1 MNPNDNSI
9 GVPASGP
16 ACQRMAPRHKFI
28 KTLIP
33 SYGYGATSVYN
44 ATYVVNYFTI
54 GTLWI
59 NFDDVEAIGTKVSYA
74 KTKGLLGYNA
84 FQLSNDHNWQL
95 SRAAFEVGNK
105 DNGKKKQLHIIII
118 SLPSGMVIFL
128 LLLGSVS
135 YYVRSRIKSKGKIEL
150 GKLLSFLLGPKAVGN
165 EYPDQNAPNLQVF
178 KFSEIK
184 AATSN
189 FSHENRLGEGGYG
202 PVYKGTLETGQEIA
216 VKRHSKTS
224 HQGLKEF
231 KNEAQAWIQAAYYD
245 SSSNLPV
252 SSVNSALFTHLY
264 YGFAGMNSSNFQLSF
279 RFSDESTVSSFTT
292 TIKRKNPSII
302 TVLSI
307 GLAYGNYSNFSLMA
321 SQPSYRESFIRSSIE
336 TARLYGFGGLDL
348 SWTWPNT
355 SFDMKNIGVLLYE
368 WRAAINSE
376 PRNSSEPRLL
386 LTMSVH
392 YKPIIGANSF
402 PVESIKTN
410 IDWANIIAFDYH
422 VPLKENVTGNHA
434 ALYDPSGHVSTDS
447 GIEEW
452 LRRGFLASK
461 LVLGLPYHGYGWKL
475 VNKNDYPIG
484 EPASGP
490 ETVDGSMG
498 YKSIKS
504 FISSYGYG
512 ATSTYNATY
521 VVNYFTIGSIWI
533 NFDDVEAIRTK
544 ISYAKT
550 KQLLGYI
557 SFQLSNDDNWQLSQA
572 ATRNFSCENRLGE
585 GGYGPVYKGK
595 LARGQEIA
603 VKRLSKTSHQGLKE
617 FKNEVKL
624 TAKLQHINLVRL
636 FGFCT
641 ERGEKMLIYEYMPNK
656 SLDLYLF
663 DPNRRLKLN
672 WEQRIHIIEGIAQGL
687 LYLQEYSN
695 FTIIH
700 RDIKASN
707 ILLDNKMKPKI
718 SDFGMARIVQKE
730 CKETKTGHIV
740 GTYGYVPPEYVRH
753 GMYSMKYDVYSFGV
767 LLLQIISGKKN
778 NCFYGW
784 GENLNLLEYAY
795 DLWKM
800 ENGMEFMDETLDDSF
815 SPCKLLRCLQVALLC
830 VQESPTDRPSILEVY
845 SMLKN
850 ENVAIAYPKTP
861 AFSVKSGEDKEKSV
875 CSINNVSIS
884 QMVAR

>member
-1 MNPNDNSI
+1 
-9 GVPASGP
+9 
-16 ACQRMAPRHKFI
+16 MATKIFI
-28 KTLIP
+28 
-33 SYGYGATSVYN
+33 
-44 ATYVVNYFTI
+44 
-54 GTLWI
+54 
-59 NFDDVEAIGTKVSYA
+59 
-74 KTKGLLGYNA
+74 LL
-84 FQLSNDHNWQL
+84 
-95 SRAAFEVGNK
+95 
-105 DNGKKKQLHIIII
+105 
-118 SLPSGMVIFL
+118 IFL
-128 LLLGSVS
+128 ITL
-135 YYVRSRIKSKGKIEL
+135 
-150 GKLLSFLLGPKAVGN
+150 
-165 EYPDQNAPNLQVF
+165 NLQ
-178 KFSEIK
+178 
-184 AATSN
+184 
-189 FSHENRLGEGGYG
+189 
-202 PVYKGTLETGQEIA
+202 
-216 VKRHSKTS
+216 
-224 HQGLKEF
+224 
-231 KNEAQAWIQAAYYD
+231 AQAWIQAAYYD

-321 SQPSYRESFIRSSIE
+321 SQPSYRGSFIRSSIE

-348 SWTWPNT
+348 SWIWPNT

-434 ALYDPSGHVSTDS
+434 ALYDPSGHVSTNS

-475 VNKNDYPIG
+475 VNKNDYPNIG

-490 ETVDGSMG
+490 DPTVDGSMG

-557 SFQLSNDDNWQLSQA
+557 SFQLCNDDNWQLSQA
-572 ATRNFSCENRLGE
+572 ACEVGKDQEKKKPLSLWIIVSIPLAIVILLLLLGSVSYYARKRVLKSKGKAQSFEEGLNTALVNEDSDQNAPNLQVFTFSEIKSATRNFSCENRLGE

-663 DPNRRLKLN
+663 DPNRRLTLN
-672 WEQRIHIIEGIAQGL
+672 WEQRIHITEGIAQGL

-753 GMYSMKYDVYSFGV
+753 GVYSMKYDVYSFGV

-861 AFSVKSGEDKEKSV
+861 AFSVKSAEDKEKSV

>member
-1 MNPNDNSI
+1 
-9 GVPASGP
+9 
-16 ACQRMAPRHKFI
+16 MATKIFI
-28 KTLIP
+28 
-33 SYGYGATSVYN
+33 
-44 ATYVVNYFTI
+44 
-54 GTLWI
+54 
-59 NFDDVEAIGTKVSYA
+59 
-74 KTKGLLGYNA
+74 LL
-84 FQLSNDHNWQL
+84 
-95 SRAAFEVGNK
+95 
-105 DNGKKKQLHIIII
+105 
-118 SLPSGMVIFL
+118 IFL
-128 LLLGSVS
+128 ITL
-135 YYVRSRIKSKGKIEL
+135 
-150 GKLLSFLLGPKAVGN
+150 
-165 EYPDQNAPNLQVF
+165 NLQ
-178 KFSEIK
+178 
-184 AATSN
+184 
-189 FSHENRLGEGGYG
+189 
-202 PVYKGTLETGQEIA
+202 
-216 VKRHSKTS
+216 
-224 HQGLKEF
+224 
-231 KNEAQAWIQAAYYD
+231 AQAWIQAAYYD

-252 SSVNSALFTHLY
+252 S
-264 YGFAGMNSSNFQLSF
+264 
-279 RFSDESTVSSFTT
+279 
-292 TIKRKNPSII
+292 
-302 TVLSI
+302 
-307 GLAYGNYSNFSLMA
+307 
-321 SQPSYRESFIRSSIE
+321 
-336 TARLYGFGGLDL
+336 
-348 SWTWPNT
+348 
-355 SFDMKNIGVLLYE
+355 
-368 WRAAINSE
+368 
-376 PRNSSEPRLL
+376 
-386 LTMSVH
+386 
-392 YKPIIGANSF
+392 SF

-475 VNKNDYPIG
+475 VNKNDYPNIG

-490 ETVDGSMG
+490 APTVDGSMD

-521 VVNYFTIGSIWI
+521 VANYFTIGSIWI

-572 ATRNFSCENRLGE
+572 ACEVGKDQEKKKPLSLWIIVSIPLAIVILLLLLLGSVSYYARKRVLKSKGKMDSGKAQSFEEGLNTALVNEDSDQNAPNLLVFTFSEIKSATRNFSCENRLGE

-800 ENGMEFMDETLDDSF
+800 ENGMEFMDETLDIHF
-815 SPCKLLRCLQVALLC
+815 H
-830 VQESPTDRPSILEVY
+830 
-845 SMLKN
+845 
-850 ENVAIAYPKTP
+850 P
-861 AFSVKSGEDKEKSV
+861 ANS
-875 CSINNVSIS
+875 
-884 QMVAR
+884 

>member
-1 MNPNDNSI
+1 MASQPSYRESFIRSSIETARLYGFGGLDLSWTWPNTDFDMKNIGVLLDEWRDEWRAAINSESGNTSEPRLVLTMAVHRMPIIGATSFPVESILRNIDWANIIAFDYQVPLKENVTGNHAALYDPSGHVSTDSSIKEWLRRGFPASKLVLGVAYHGYAWTLMNPNDNSI

-16 ACQRMAPRHKFI
+16 ALSKDGSIGYKFI

-216 VKRHSKTS
+216 VKR
-224 HQGLKEF
+224 
-231 KNEAQAWIQAAYYD
+231 
-245 SSSNLPV
+245 
-252 SSVNSALFTHLY
+252 
-264 YGFAGMNSSNFQLSF
+264 
-279 RFSDESTVSSFTT
+279 
-292 TIKRKNPSII
+292 
-302 TVLSI
+302 
-307 GLAYGNYSNFSLMA
+307 
-321 SQPSYRESFIRSSIE
+321 
-336 TARLYGFGGLDL
+336 
-348 SWTWPNT
+348 
-355 SFDMKNIGVLLYE
+355 
-368 WRAAINSE
+368 
-376 PRNSSEPRLL
+376 
-386 LTMSVH
+386 
-392 YKPIIGANSF
+392 
-402 PVESIKTN
+402 
-410 IDWANIIAFDYH
+410 
-422 VPLKENVTGNHA
+422 
-434 ALYDPSGHVSTDS
+434 
-447 GIEEW
+447 
-452 LRRGFLASK
+452 
-461 LVLGLPYHGYGWKL
+461 
-475 VNKNDYPIG
+475 
-484 EPASGP
+484 
-490 ETVDGSMG
+490 
-498 YKSIKS
+498 
-504 FISSYGYG
+504 
-512 ATSTYNATY
+512 
-521 VVNYFTIGSIWI
+521 
-533 NFDDVEAIRTK
+533 
-544 ISYAKT
+544 
-550 KQLLGYI
+550 
-557 SFQLSNDDNWQLSQA
+557 
-572 ATRNFSCENRLGE
+572 
-585 GGYGPVYKGK
+585 
-595 LARGQEIA
+595 
-603 VKRLSKTSHQGLKE
+603 LSKTSHQGLKE

-624 TAKLQHINLVRL
+624 TAKLQNVNLVRL
-636 FGFCT
+636 LGFCT
-641 ERGEKMLIYEYMPNK
+641 EKGEKMLIYEYMPNK
-656 SLDLYLF
+656 SLDFYLF

-672 WEQRIHIIEGIAQGL
+672 WEQRVHIIEGIAQGL

-695 FTIIH
+695 FTKIH

-707 ILLDNKMKPKI
+707 ILLDNWMKPKFQI
-718 SDFGMARIVQKE
+718 LAWRELLGRRAMKLILDRQ
-730 CKETKTGHIV
+730 IV
-740 GTYGYVPPEYVRH
+740 GTYGYVPPDYVRR
-753 GMYSMKYDVYSFGV
+753 GVYSIKYDVYSFGV

-778 NCFYGW
+778 TYFYGSS
-784 GENLNLLEYAY
+784 ENLNLLEYAY

-800 ENGMEFMDETLDDSF
+800 ENRMEFMDSTLDDSF

-850 ENVAIAYPKTP
+850 ENIAIACPKKP
-861 AFSVKSGEDKEKSV
+861 AFSVKSGEAEENGI

-884 QMVAR
+884 QMLPR